1 MSTEG
6 STKAVVAALLANTGI
21 AVTKFVAFLL
31 TGASSML
38 AEAIHS
44 VADSGNQGLLLLG
57 GRRAERRPSAEHP
70 FGYGRERYVYAFIV
84 SIVLFSVGGLFA
96 LYEAYHK
103 AHELHATH
111 GHPEDSLL
119 DSRWAW
125 VPIVVLLIAIVMEG
139 LSFRTALRETGRI
152 KGEATF
158 LQFVRRAKQPE
169 LPVILL
175 EDFAALCGLGF
186 ALLGVGLSL
195 ITQNLWFDVAGT
207 GLIGLLLVGVAV
219 VLGIETKSLL
229 IGEAASDSVVRR
241 ISAALVDTEGIDRV
255 IHLKTM
261 HLGPDEL
268 LVAAKIAVGSA
279 DTAAQVAEAID
290 AAESAVRA
298 AEPIARVIYLEP
310 DIYR

>member
-1 MSTEG
+1 MSAEG
-6 STKAVVAALLANTGI
+6 GAKAVVAALLANIGI
-21 AVTKFVAFLL
+21 AVLKFLAWAL

-44 VADSGNQGLLLLG
+44 VADSGNQMLLLLG
-57 GRRAERRPSAEHP
+57 RSRSRRAATREHQ
-70 FGYGRERYVYAFIV
+70 FGYGRERYVYAFLV
-84 SIVLFSVGGLFA
+84 SVVLFSVGGLFA

-125 VPIVVLLIAIVMEG
+125 VPIVVLVIAIVMEG